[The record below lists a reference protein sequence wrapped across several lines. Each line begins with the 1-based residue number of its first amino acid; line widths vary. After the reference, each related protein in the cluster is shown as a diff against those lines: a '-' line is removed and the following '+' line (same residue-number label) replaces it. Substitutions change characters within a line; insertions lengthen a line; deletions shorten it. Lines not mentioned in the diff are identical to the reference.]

1 MTETSAKIV
10 ADSINLWR
18 DRVTSF
24 EITFHRFVLAEFNTH
39 CVFARNSASSRAIPV
54 IKQFNKYTLDP
65 AYPLSWPAEQ
75 KGMSGGSE
83 LSGRYLLGASVL
95 FHKIHEYTAEAIQEY
110 LISHPDPEHRLHKS
124 VINRLME
131 PMQWHTALVTASSY
145 ENFFDLRVSP
155 NAQPEIR
162 AVAELMQEE
171 YRKHEPKTLVEGMWH
186 LPYIREDE
194 VFDISTNIREIS
206 SARCARLSY
215 LTQNGIRDTAEDK
228 RLYDNLVTSG
238 HWSPLE
244 HICTPQQ
251 YNVQR
256 PCIFDPDTHRILQVR
271 ELPKIGKFIR
281 WQQWRHVVE
290 ASKDINTYR

>member
-10 ADSINLWR
+10 ADSINPWG

-39 CVFARNSASSRAIPV
+39 CIFARSSASSRAIPV
-54 IKQFNKYTLDP
+54 TKQLNKYTQDL

-75 KGMSGGSE
+75 KGMSGGAE
-83 LSGRYLLGASVL
+83 LEGWDREDARYLFRDINRS
-95 FHKIHEYTAEAIQEY
+95 TAAQIIKY
-110 LISHPDPEHRLHKS
+110 LNAHPDSSTRLHKS
-124 VINRLME
+124 LLNRLME
-131 PMQWHTALVTASSY
+131 PMQWHTALVTAGSY

-155 NAQPEIR
+155 AAQPEIC

-171 YRKHEPKTLVEGMWH
+171 YRKHDPKTLVEGMWH

-194 VFDISTNIREIS
+194 VFDIRTNIREIS

-215 LTQNGIRDTAEDK
+215 LTQNGIRDTSEDK

-256 PCIFDPDTHRILQVR
+256 ATIFDPDTHGVLQVR